1 MLIIH
6 WLRLSQKHHNNQGF
20 ALVVVATL
28 FIAFA
33 VVAAV
38 AVERQSVLLLI
49 NRRSDA
55 AEQLARIHNAIVEYA
70 VFNRTGDILLYPCPA
85 RADLATTD
93 ANFGASVNA
102 AGVQNCNT
110 TNYPGVSVLG
120 GSTLIRG
127 MVPIQTL
134 SPYGL
139 GVNDAFDPWNNR
151 IFYVVNR
158 KLTKGSAPVVAVEQ
172 VNNPT
177 VTDAKTAGSIPAPD
191 FLLISPGR
199 DGLGATRRESTSVAI
214 PCTDGTATLRFENCD
229 NDTSFVISPTF
240 TGATATTATY
250 FDDVLV
256 FYRQ

>member
-1 MLIIH
+1 MS
-6 WLRLSQKHHNNQGF
+6 LRFRRTPSTPGNSGF
-20 ALVVVATL
+20 TLVVVAAL

-38 AVERQSVLLLI
+38 AVERNSTLQLI
-49 NRRSDA
+49 GRRDRA
-55 AEQLARIHNAIVEYA
+55 TAQLTRLSNAIIEYA
-70 VFNRTGDILLYPCPA
+70 VFNKNGNTLLYPCPA
-85 RADLATTD
+85 RTDLATTD
-93 ANFGASVNA
+93 TNFGASVNA

-110 TNYPGVSVLG
+110 TNYAGVSVLG
-120 GSTLIRG
+120 GSTIIRG

-139 GVNDAFDPWNNR
+139 GLNDAFDPWNNR

-158 KLTKGSAPVVAVEQ
+158 KLTKGATPVVAVEQ
-172 VNNPT
+172 TNNPS
-177 VTDAKTAGSIPAPD
+177 VTDAKTAEAIPAPD

-240 TGATATTATY
+240 TGATATAATY
-250 FDDVLV
+250 FDDILA